1 MNNNSSDILAVN
13 TYIADHKDD
22 FIKDIG
28 EALKAER
35 IKKNIT
41 LEEVALRTK
50 SSTSYITQIE
60 KGTYGLSLIKFIA
73 LCNALEVNETILER
87 FLYAG
92 KKNEDLLY
100 YELQNEK
107 NLSKNIINYLKDK
120 EKIG

>member
-1 MNNNSSDILAVN
+1 MTNNSSDILAVN

-28 EALKAER
+28 EALKTER

-73 LCNALEVNETILER
+73 ICNALEINETILER

-92 KKNEDLLY
+92 KKSEDMFY

-120 EKIG
+120 ERIC